1 VRFGVLSDIHGNW
14 HAFQAAL
21 ATLDREGVD
30 EIVCLGDVVGYG
42 ADPVACVEEIVRRK
56 ITTIRGNHERYV
68 IGEIDDEVK
77 DITAQSIE
85 WTRAQLKNDH
95 YQAIESWENR
105 RLHRD
110 LFLMTHGSPR
120 NKDEYILSL
129 DAVIANLRIFQKEFP
144 AQHIALHGHTHIT
157 SVYAPG
163 QVVNPI
169 HQSREVE
176 LDMGKIYL
184 INPGSVGQPRDRCP
198 LSSFLI
204 LDFDRKVARF
214 FREEYDVA
222 GAQKKIRDAGLAE
235 KFASRLAEGA

>member
-1 VRFGVLSDIHGNW
+1 VRIGVLSDIHGNL
-14 HAFQAAL
+14 HALQAAL
-21 ATLDREGVD
+21 ARLDREGVD

-42 ADPVACVEEIVRRK
+42 ADPVACVEEILRRG
-56 ITTIRGNHERYV
+56 IATIRGNHERYV
-68 IGEIDDEVK
+68 IGEIDEEVK

-95 YQAIESWENR
+95 YEAIESWENR
-105 RLHRD
+105 RLHKD

-144 AQHIALHGHTHIT
+144 NQRIALHGHTHLT
-157 SVYAPG
+157 SVYGPG
-163 QVVNPI
+163 QVVSPI
-169 HQSREVE
+169 HSSRDVE
-176 LDMGKIYL
+176 LDFSKIYL
-184 INPGSVGQPRDRCP
+184 INPGSVGQPRDKCP

-204 LDFDRKVARF
+204 LDFDRKLARF

-222 GAQKKIRDAGLAE
+222 GAQKKIREAGLAE
-235 KFASRLAEGA
+235 KFATRLGEGS